1 MPETGKEAT
10 NYSDMKKWKIL
21 AVCALLCGCS
31 SAGSETEANAGSA
44 QPSDYACRVINYYD
58 YSKPVPESA
67 PADDAYY
74 ADSFF
79 GGDSRMGGLYLY
91 GTEKY
96 GEIYYTTSLNLFL
109 IDSMAVND
117 YPDETMLSLLEKTDK
132 KHIYLMMGIN
142 EIRQKN
148 FDAWADAYQELI
160 DQLKEEHPDADIYL
174 IATYHPREISG
185 LDDDELDVQ
194 LEKVNTK
201 IRELAENNLIYYI
214 DLDPGITDETGLMRT
229 DYTWDGLHMTPSGA
243 RAVEAYIKKHVY
255 RRSEYV
261 KEICE

>member
-1 MPETGKEAT
+1 MGKEAT
-10 NYSDMKKWKIL
+10 NCSDMRKWKIF
-21 AVCALLCGCS
+21 AACVLLCGCS
-31 SAGSETEANAGSA
+31 TAESVSGTDSA
-44 QPSDYACRVINYYD
+44 QEKDPTYACRVINYYD

-74 ADSFF
+74 AESFF

-96 GEIYYTTSLNLFL
+96 GEIYYTTSLNLFM
-109 IDSMAVND
+109 IDTMAVND
-117 YPDETMLSLLEKTDK
+117 YPEETMLSLLEKTDK

-142 EIRQKN
+142 EIRQKS

-160 DQLKEEHPDADIYL
+160 DMLKEKHPDADIYL

-185 LDDDELDVQ
+185 LDAQQLDVQ
-194 LEKVNTK
+194 LEMVNTK
-201 IRELAENNLIYYI
+201 IKELAQNNLIYYI

-229 DYTWDGLHMTPSGA
+229 DYTWDGLHMTPDGA